1 MEASL
6 SSFLIPF
13 SEDDRWNLLR
23 FVVVAS
29 DFYYANDYTMAGDM
43 FLLVI
48 ESIRG

>member
-6 SSFLIPF
+6 SSFVIPF

-29 DFYYANDYTMAGDM
+29 NFHYTNDYTMASDM
-43 FLLVI
+43 FLLLI
-48 ESIRG
+48 DSIRG

>member
-13 SEDDRWNLLR
+13 SEDDRWSSLR
-23 FVVVAS
+23 FIVAAS
-29 DFYYANDYTMAGDM
+29 DFHCANDYTMAGDM

-48 ESIRG
+48 GFIRG